1 MISRI
6 IKPYLNRKIIVLLV
20 SVLLF
25 TFCYLLL
32 GDQHFSGVNVIK
44 ETIKKELIK
53 KKVGEKIDQQAKE
66 GLSSMQ
72 YYENKANVDS
82 QLKKATDVVKE
93 DVEEDA
99 ITTDK
104 IDTPIFQRFFDRL
117 YFSIQNATLLGY
129 GDIYPISNI
138 CKCFV
143 ILQSLF
149 TISLI
154 VY

>member
-20 SVLLF
+20 SVVLF

-66 GLSSMQ
+66 GLSSMR

-99 ITTDK
+99 ITSDK

>member
-1 MISRI
+1 
-6 IKPYLNRKIIVLLV
+6 
-20 SVLLF
+20 
-25 TFCYLLL
+25 L

>member
-6 IKPYLNRKIIVLLV
+6 IKPYLNRKIMVLLV

-104 IDTPIFQRFFDRL
+104 IDTPIFQRFFDRF

-129 GDIYPISNI
+129 GNIYPISNI

>member
-6 IKPYLNRKIIVLLV
+6 IKPYLNRKIMVLLV

>member
-6 IKPYLNRKIIVLLV
+6 INKKISVLLI

-66 GLSSMQ
+66 GLSSMK

-129 GDIYPISNI
+129 GDIYPITNI

>member
-1 MISRI
+1 M
-6 IKPYLNRKIIVLLV
+6 VLLV

>member
-6 IKPYLNRKIIVLLV
+6 IKPYLNRKIMVLLV

-93 DVEEDA
+93 DVDEDA